1 MISVRS
7 ARRGGGA
14 RGHHRGESAP
24 DHSRG
29 KPAVGGGGSGGG
41 GGGGGQCGGG
51 SGEAGGSP
59 SVHRPRPTR
68 RSEGTCPRA
77 THMGSLAARGGGG
90 VGLAAL
96 APAGS
101 MSASVRHAAL
111 VPSKSAR
118 FRAELVASASAT
130 VGEDLPALATG
141 DGAVAAWTASVT
153 AGGGIDAGTLAVH
166 GAGRR
171 GRPQLGGAA
180 GRSAFGASASPRGR
194 KSAAGMQARPSNMR
208 APRRGERRKSRVG
221 EALAQVGRAF
231 LEGEF
236 RSTATLGGADRTATA
251 GRVPTLSGSES
262 VGDGAVE
269 GGTTSPR
276 HGRGSVGG
284 GGGGGGGD
292 DSGGGGDV
300 TATGAHWNSAD
311 DAGLSEAYTRM
322 AESGWWAD
330 GEDANEIDWGVL
342 LCPCCPSRWG
352 AAARRRWE
360 LHTQQAEAHAAML
373 REDSGLRVATQS
385 QARVAPAPSAAAK
398 SQATP
403 EADSF

>member
-1 MISVRS
+1 
-7 ARRGGGA
+7 
-14 RGHHRGESAP
+14 
-24 DHSRG
+24 
-29 KPAVGGGGSGGG
+29 
-41 GGGGGQCGGG
+41 
-51 SGEAGGSP
+51 
-59 SVHRPRPTR
+59 
-68 RSEGTCPRA
+68 
-77 THMGSLAARGGGG
+77 MGSLAARGGGG

-141 DGAVAAWTASVT
+141 EGAVAAWTASVT
-153 AGGGIDAGTLAVH
+153 AGGGLDEGTLAVH

-251 GRVPTLSGSES
+251 GHVPTLSGSES
-262 VGDGAVE
+262 IGDGAVGRGVSGRGRARGGSLQVE

-311 DAGLSEAYTRM
+311 DVRQASDPQQQPQPEQQGQGPSPARRRGGLRRGPPREFSGGISPGQAGLSEAYTRM